1 MSDSPHVGALPIGTA
16 ADDPA
21 PPASL
26 IGRRFN
32 RHTFFCGQSGSGK
45 TYALGV
51 VLEQLLAHTRLP
63 LLILD
68 PNSDFVHLD
77 EVLPGAPE
85 REAAALRDRDIRV
98 LRPRSAAGANL
109 LVRFTALP
117 AAAKAAI
124 VRLDPFVDRGEYNS
138 LLHAGEMLRADDAQ
152 GILPRLAN
160 SGDKGFRALGARI
173 ENLAVLGWEIWAG
186 EERPATE
193 IIDERADAT
202 VLDLGGFA
210 HPDEPLAV
218 ALSVLGDLWNRRAQR
233 RPVLIVIDEA
243 HSLWSPD
250 LETPLGRAVREQIIQ
265 IAAEGRKFG
274 LWMLLSTQRPS
285 KIHPNIIS

>member
-152 GILPRLAN
+152 GILPRLAASAITTASDSRRRTASRN
-160 SGDKGFRALGARI
+160 LSIVASTRPTALR
-173 ENLAVLGWEIWAG
+173 
-186 EERPATE
+186 
-193 IIDERADAT
+193 
-202 VLDLGGFA
+202 
-210 HPDEPLAV
+210 
-218 ALSVLGDLWNRRAQR
+218 
-233 RPVLIVIDEA
+233 
-243 HSLWSPD
+243 
-250 LETPLGRAVREQIIQ
+250 
-265 IAAEGRKFG
+265 
-274 LWMLLSTQRPS
+274 
-285 KIHPNIIS
+285 